1 MGSPFR
7 IWVSCS
13 YEIGSKS
20 KSTVLVREFLI
31 RRYMAKVQYF
41 SNRHAFSI
49 SNILIPVLSV
59 ISLSFLNISFNKM
72 NNNNTVGVVH
82 KFEETPILLSQLLG
96 DRPTKRGIL
105 LKEKLIYD
113 PPRAGIKSKSAFYV
127 LKLPS
132 CTKALKL
139 GRGLAGSDGILSR
152 LGEYKTKYGNA
163 KIMYLRTFTYTNAS
177 PENQPVSKFE
187 RK

>member
-13 YEIGSKS
+13 YGIGSKG

-41 SNRHAFSI
+41 SNRHVFSI

-59 ISLSFLNISFNKM
+59 ISLSFFNISFNKM

-82 KFEETPILLSQLLG
+82 KFEEPPILLSQLLG

-163 KIMYLRTFTYTNAS
+163 KIMYLRRS
-177 PENQPVSKFE
+177 
-187 RK
+187 